1 MDEATARR
9 VRAVHA
15 FDTTSG
21 ADDALWTAEDRAWAS
36 RVARETIAADA
47 PVEDFIA
54 ARAQAALRRL
64 EPRDALLAR
73 WLHRPASRPGMLA
86 LLLLAS
92 VAVGIAAH
100 SIGDDQRINLLAPPV
115 WAVLAWNLVVYLAV
129 AWHALAGGRGS
140 AAPLAG
146 WRRVLARWLTGS
158 QRPARESRRG
168 GRAAAWAAFAAAWSR
183 DSAPLATAR
192 LAGALHLAA
201 AALAIGLVAGLYLRG
216 LVLDY
221 RAGWQ
226 STFLEPSTVAAVL
239 DTLLAPASVLS
250 GIALPDAAGI
260 AALRVQPGELAKAP
274 AAPWI
279 HLYAITLGLFVVLP
293 RLLLALASGWRAA
306 RLARRFPLQLDAG
319 YVQALRRQQGG
330 DVPQHVRLLPH
341 GQAPSGAAV
350 LALRAALAPVLGD
363 KVQVEL
369 LPAVDF
375 GNEDEANLDR
385 LVAGGGWAALLFDLT
400 ATPESEHHGT
410 LIERL
415 VSKIAGQ
422 DGPARPMP
430 IVLLDESAF
439 VRRFGADS
447 PRRKERRE
455 AWRQMCERF
464 SLRPL
469 FAELESAQAGN
480 AERAVARWFEL
491 EAAPAASR

>member
-36 RVARETIAADA
+36 RVARESVAADA
-47 PVEDFIA
+47 PVDDFIA
-54 ARAQAALRRL
+54 ARSQAALRRL

-73 WLHRPASRPGMLA
+73 WLHRPTSRPGMLA

-100 SIGDDQRINLLAPPV
+100 GIGDDQRINLLAPPV
-115 WAVLAWNLVVYLAV
+115 WAVLAWNLVVYLAL
-129 AWHALAGGRGS
+129 AWHALAGRRAA

-146 WRRVLARWLTGS
+146 WRRVLARWVTGS
-158 QRPARESRRG
+158 QLPSRESGRG
-168 GRAAAWAAFAAAWSR
+168 GHTAAWSAIATAWPR

-192 LAGALHLAA
+192 LARVLHLAA
-201 AALAIGLVAGLYLRG
+201 AALAIGLAAGLYLRG

-226 STFLEPSTVAAVL
+226 STFLEPPTVAAVL
-239 DTLLAPASVLS
+239 DALLAPASVLS
-250 GIALPDAAGI
+250 GIPLPDAAGI
-260 AALRVQPGELAKAP
+260 AAMRVQPGELAKAP

-306 RLARRFPLQLDAG
+306 RLARRFPLQLDAA
-319 YVQALRRQQGG
+319 YVQVMRRQQGG
-330 DVPQHVRLLPH
+330 DAPQQVRLLPH
-341 GQAPSGAAV
+341 GQSPSGAAM

-363 KVQVEL
+363 NVHVEL
-369 LPAVDF
+369 LPAVGF
-375 GNEDEANLDR
+375 GAEEEVSLDR
-385 LVAGGGWAALLFDLT
+385 VAAGNGWAVLLFDLT

-415 VSKIAGQ
+415 TSAIPGQ
-422 DGPARPMP
+422 DAPTRPMP

-439 VRRFGADS
+439 VRRFGTDS
-447 PRRKERRE
+447 TRRKERRE

-464 SLRPL
+464 GLRPL
-469 FAELESAQAGN
+469 FIELEAAQGSGAQ
-480 AERAVARWFEL
+480 RAVARWFEL